1 MEIKIASA
9 GPYTSVKLNGR
20 LDGVGVGSIYDAI
33 IGLGS
38 LGPGKVIVNMAAVTH
53 ATRAGSSA
61 LIVAAKML
69 RARTGEKLLIYDAS
83 PEVASLFK
91 GSGHNHLIEVH
102 SSSKIQ
108 THGVARLNETGVI

>member
-1 MEIKIASA
+1 MEINTENA
-9 GPYTSVKLNGR
+9 GPYTSVRLDGR
-20 LDGVGVGSIYDAI
+20 LDSKGAGSIYDAI

-53 ATRAGSSA
+53 ATRAGSGA

-69 RARTGEKLLIYDAS
+69 RVRTGEKLLIYNAS
-83 PEVASLFK
+83 PQVAALID

-102 SSSKIQ
+102 SSSNVQ
-108 THGVARLNETGVI
+108 THGVTQLNETGVI

>member
-1 MEIKIASA
+1 MEINIENA
-9 GPYTSVKLNGR
+9 GPYTSVKLKGR
-20 LDGVGVGSIYDAI
+20 LNSVGVGSIYDAL

-69 RARTGEKLLIYDAS
+69 RARTGEKLLICNAS
-83 PEVASLFK
+83 HQVASLIE

-102 SSSKIQ
+102 SSSKVHS
-108 THGVARLNETGVI
+108 HGLAKLSETGVI